1 MDQLTFL
8 SEEPP
13 ASPSPSQ
20 AEAQAWMTRVAS
32 WPSSFVALLV
42 ASGPSGWYGRTSP
55 ESFRVEPKTD
65 SVGKPSDKSCLHFQN
80 WGMAWHGECLTLS
93 TSEWNH
99 TLVPLRNRDDVCS
112 LSDILETGDHLSRY
126 VLSPRACAGI
136 VRRAEK
142 RGKNLPAHLEAALR
156 QQAGLPPKSPAP

>member
-8 SEEPP
+8 LEEPP

-20 AEAQAWMTRVAS
+20 AEAEAWMIRVAT

-55 ESFRVEPKTD
+55 ESFQMEPQSGFVERPFD
-65 SVGKPSDKSCLHFQN
+65 SSFQRFQTS
-80 WGMAWHGECLTLS
+80 GMAWHGECLTLS

-126 VLSPRACAGI
+126 VLSPKACAGI

-156 QQAGLPPKSPAP
+156 QQAGLHPKSPAP